1 MAQARAATRAV
12 DNGGESGNVI
22 HPPNQTLGS
31 VSSWMGG
38 GGWAPSMAHNGA
50 HSQLSIMGLSGGSQF

>member
-38 GGWAPSMAHNGA
+38 GVG
-50 HSQLSIMGLSGGSQF
+50 SIHGS

>member
-38 GGWAPSMAHNGA
+38 GGLHPWLIIEHIRN
-50 HSQLSIMGLSGGSQF
+50 SQ